1 MGGRAQR
8 AETGAGFGGWPDLDV
23 AATFTAVWE
32 ASADA
37 MALSDAEGIVLAANP
52 AYCRLYGYAPEEI
65 IGRSFTLV
73 YPEAERAE
81 AEARYRAIFERGQAD
96 AAGYERIVRR
106 KDGVEL
112 VGESR
117 VSFLRR
123 HGRPVAMIVVIRDVT
138 DRRRAEAALRNS
150 EVRFA
155 RVFEISPIL
164 LTISSL
170 ATGRFLDVSESVLQ
184 TSGYTREEFLG
195 RTAVELGLWVDE
207 DLRVRGAAELA
218 AGRRILNWEARF
230 RTKPGV
236 IRVGLVSAAVAEFD
250 GQPCALTV
258 VVDVTERKQAEEE
271 RERVLR
277 REQAARAEL
286 EAAQRRL
293 RFLAEASKTLASSL
307 EYDTTMANV
316 SRLAVPELGDWCV
329 LDALEEGQYRRL
341 AVVHRDPAKADIA
354 DAMRRQFPPDLT
366 APSGVGLILRT
377 GQAALYADVDEA
389 TGRSIA
395 RGHPVLY
402 DYVRRLGI
410 ASAMVVPLR
419 AGDQTLGAL
428 TVVSADPNRRYQQA
442 DLVLAEELAHRAALA
457 VEHARLYRAAQE
469 AIRARDEF
477 LSIAAHELRT
487 PVAGL
492 NGYAQRLARA
502 LDRGTLD
509 TTQLTR
515 SLGLMTRAGRRLAS
529 LTEELLDVSRI
540 RLGRLPLDLET
551 FDLAMLVRTLA
562 ERGREQLDERHRLV
576 LDVPDEPRAVTA
588 DAGRIEQVLVNLLD
602 NAGKYSPDGG
612 TIAVALRSE
621 GGGCLVTVRDEGI
634 GLPPGAAETIFQPFG
649 RAPNAVARHLP
660 GMGLGLYICRGIV
673 ERHGGRI
680 WAESAG
686 DGGGTTFC
694 LWLPCRPTTAALG
707 GRYAG

>member
-602 NAGKYSPDGG
+602 NAGKYSHDGG